1 MEPGRTSP
9 AARRRRRIYREYTDA
24 TFTTLKP
31 RPAEWEHLGFLGPLV
46 RAEVGDTIK
55 IVFRNNAKF
64 AAAVHPHGVFYNKDS
79 EGAQLQR
86 RLDAAAT
93 RPTTP
98 CRPAAR
104 TPTRGRCPSAPARP
118 THEGS
123 SAFWM
128 YHSHNDE
135 IRDVASGLIGPMI
148 VTRKG
153 MARPDG
159 SPTDVD
165 RELVAGFIEVD
176 ENHSWYVEENITTY
190 TTDPKGTWIDRSPFG
205 DMTVSAPGKPGAP
218 EPPPDPTAIAR
229 AFGAWF
235 KETINGYSYGHTPGM
250 TMKVGQ
256 RVRWYLDGL
265 DQLRVPLAALARQR
279 RRRRTTCGPTSAC
292 CCRWGCSSP
301 TCCPTTRASGCST
314 ATSSSHLRMG
324 MQAFYTVTP

>member
-1 MEPGRTSP
+1 MATSTRRLALLASLLACAFWTAPSARLVAAGGGVTRTYYIAADEVVWDYAPSGANVAEGRPFNAFEKPWMEAGPNVAGRK
-9 AARRRRRIYREYTDA
+9 AKKALYREYTDA

-31 RPAEWEHLGFLGPLV
+31 RPVEWEHLGFLGPLV

-79 EGAQLQR
+79 EGANYNDGSKGADKAD
-86 RLDAAAT
+86 DAVPSGGTHTYTWEVPERAG
-93 RPTTP
+93 PT
-98 CRPAAR
+98 A
-104 TPTRGRCPSAPARP
+104 
-118 THEGS
+118 HEGS

-190 TTDPKGTWIDRSPFG
+190 TTDPKGTWIDRTPFG
-205 DMTVSAPGKPGAP
+205 DMAVSAPGQARR
-218 EPPPDPTAIAR
+218 AR
-229 AFGAWF
+229 AAA
-235 KETINGYSYGHTPGM
+235 
-250 TMKVGQ
+250 
-256 RVRWYLDGL
+256 GL
-265 DQLRVPLAALARQR
+265 HRDRP
-279 RRRRTTCGPTSAC
+279 
-292 CCRWGCSSP
+292 
-301 TCCPTTRASGCST
+301 RASGRGSRKPST
-314 ATSSSHLRMG
+314 ATPTATRPG
-324 MQAFYTVTP
+324 